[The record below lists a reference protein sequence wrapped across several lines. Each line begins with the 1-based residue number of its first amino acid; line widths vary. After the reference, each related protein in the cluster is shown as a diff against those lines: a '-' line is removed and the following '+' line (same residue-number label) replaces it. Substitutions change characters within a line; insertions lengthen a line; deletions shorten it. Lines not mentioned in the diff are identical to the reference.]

1 MRLRRVPLAV
11 YTGSMF
17 KKVITGVVLAAC
29 VVPAFAA
36 VEWMTDIEAAKTK
49 AAAENKALLLDF
61 TGSDWCGWCIRI
73 RKEVFD
79 KPRFEEYIRDKFVPV
94 EIDIPNNPNFDAS
107 LRKRNEE
114 LCNQYVVQG
123 FPTILVTDA
132 QGTVAGG
139 FVGGIINP
147 VKVETILNAGLA
159 NARKL
164 EAAQKLSGVE
174 KAKVLAEVYQSLPE
188 DLKGSAQPILNEILV
203 LDPQDTVGLAKM
215 AGIRAQKE
223 EFRKGLSTIADE
235 AALKKYLEESLAV
248 AYPENR
254 SMLLN
259 VKGSLLMNTAETEAD
274 VVAAREVLLEAAGDD
289 AARRAQVEKALSDPA
304 AVLKQIKAYR
314 SRSGR

>member
-1 MRLRRVPLAV
+1 M
-11 YTGSMF
+11 YTASMF
-17 KKVITGVVLAAC
+17 KKLITGVVLAAC
-29 VVPAFAA
+29 VAPAFSA

-94 EIDIPNNPNFDAS
+94 EIDIPNNPNFDAN

-114 LCNQYVVQG
+114 LCAQYSVQG

-132 QGTVAGG
+132 QGMVAGG
-139 FVGGIINP
+139 FVGGIIDP
-147 VKVETILNAGLA
+147 VKVESILNAGLE

-174 KAKVLAEVYQSLPE
+174 KAKVLAEVYKVLPE
-188 DLKGSAQPILNEILV
+188 GVQASAQPILNEILA
-203 LDPQDTVGLAKM
+203 LDPEDTVGLARLAKV
-215 AGIRAQKE
+215 RAQKE

-235 AALKKYLEESLAV
+235 AALKKYLEDSLAV

-259 VKGSLLMNTAETEAD
+259 VKGSLMMNTAETEAD

-314 SRSGR
+314 SRSAR

>member
-1 MRLRRVPLAV
+1 M
-11 YTGSMF
+11 YTASMF
-17 KKVITGVVLAAC
+17 KKLITGVVLAAC
-29 VVPAFAA
+29 VAPAFSA

-94 EIDIPNNPNFDAS
+94 EIDIPNNPNFDAN

-114 LCNQYVVQG
+114 LCAQYSVQG

-132 QGTVAGG
+132 QGMVAGG
-139 FVGGIINP
+139 FVGGIIDP
-147 VKVETILNAGLA
+147 VKVESILNAGLE

-174 KAKVLAEVYQSLPE
+174 KAKVLAEVYKSLPE
-188 DLKGSAQPILNEILV
+188 GVQASAQPILNEILA
-203 LDPQDTVGLAKM
+203 LDPEDTVGLARLAKV
-215 AGIRAQKE
+215 RAQKE

-235 AALKKYLEESLAV
+235 AALKKYLEDSLAV

-259 VKGSLLMNTAETEAD
+259 VKGSLMMNTAETEAD

-314 SRSGR
+314 SRSAR

>member
-1 MRLRRVPLAV
+1 MAV
-11 YTGSMF
+11 YTAGMF
-17 KKVITGVVLAAC
+17 KKLITGVVLAAC
-29 VVPAFAA
+29 VAPAFAA

-114 LCNQYVVQG
+114 LCNQYGVQG

-139 FVGGIINP
+139 FVGGVVNP

-164 EAAQKLSGVE
+164 EAARKLSGVE

-188 DLKGSAQPILNEILV
+188 DVKGSAQPILNEILV

-215 AGIRAQKE
+215 ARIRAQKE

-235 AALKKYLEESLAV
+235 VALKKYLEDSLAV

-259 VKGSLLMNTAETEAD
+259 VKGSMLMNTAQTEAD
-274 VVAAREVLLEAAGDD
+274 VVAARVVLLEAAGND

-314 SRSGR
+314 SRSAR

>member
-1 MRLRRVPLAV
+1 M
-11 YTGSMF
+11 YTASMF
-17 KKVITGVVLAAC
+17 KKLITGVVLAAC
-29 VVPAFAA
+29 VAPAFSA

-94 EIDIPNNPNFDAS
+94 EIDIPNNPNFDAN

-114 LCNQYVVQG
+114 LCAQYSVQG

-132 QGTVAGG
+132 QGMVAGG
-139 FVGGIINP
+139 FVGGIIDP
-147 VKVETILNAGLA
+147 VKVESILNAGLE

-174 KAKVLAEVYQSLPE
+174 KAKVLAEVYKLLPE
-188 DLKGSAQPILNEILV
+188 GVQASAQPILNEILA
-203 LDPQDTVGLAKM
+203 LDPEDTVGLARLAKV
-215 AGIRAQKE
+215 RAQKE

-235 AALKKYLEESLAV
+235 AALKKYLEDSLAV

-259 VKGSLLMNTAETEAD
+259 VKGSLMMNTAETEAD

-314 SRSGR
+314 SRSAR

>member
-1 MRLRRVPLAV
+1 M
-11 YTGSMF
+11 YTASMF
-17 KKVITGVVLAAC
+17 KKLITGVVLAAC
-29 VVPAFAA
+29 VAPAFSA

-73 RKEVFD
+73 RKEVLD

-94 EIDIPNNPNFDAS
+94 EIDIPNNPNFDAN

-114 LCNQYVVQG
+114 LCAQYSVQG

-132 QGTVAGG
+132 QGMVAGG
-139 FVGGIINP
+139 FVGGIIDP
-147 VKVETILNAGLA
+147 VKVESILNAGLE

-174 KAKVLAEVYQSLPE
+174 KAKVLAEVYKLLPE
-188 DLKGSAQPILNEILV
+188 GVQASAQPILNEILA
-203 LDPQDTVGLAKM
+203 LDPEDTVGLARLAKV
-215 AGIRAQKE
+215 RAQKE

-235 AALKKYLEESLAV
+235 AALKKYLEDSLAV

-259 VKGSLLMNTAETEAD
+259 VKGSLMMNTAETEAD

-314 SRSGR
+314 SRSAR

>member
-1 MRLRRVPLAV
+1 M
-11 YTGSMF
+11 YTASMF
-17 KKVITGVVLAAC
+17 KKLITGVVLAAC
-29 VVPAFAA
+29 VAPAFSA

-94 EIDIPNNPNFDAS
+94 EIDIPNNP
-107 LRKRNEE
+107 
-114 LCNQYVVQG
+114 
-123 FPTILVTDA
+123 ILVTDA
-132 QGTVAGG
+132 QGMVAGG
-139 FVGGIINP
+139 FVGGIIDP
-147 VKVETILNAGLA
+147 VKVESILNAGLE

-174 KAKVLAEVYQSLPE
+174 KAKVLAEVYKLLPE
-188 DLKGSAQPILNEILV
+188 GVQASAQPILNEILA
-203 LDPQDTVGLAKM
+203 LDPEDTVGLARLAKV
-215 AGIRAQKE
+215 RAQKE

-235 AALKKYLEESLAV
+235 AALKKYLEDSLAV

-259 VKGSLLMNTAETEAD
+259 VKGSLMMNTAETEAD

-314 SRSGR
+314 SRSAR